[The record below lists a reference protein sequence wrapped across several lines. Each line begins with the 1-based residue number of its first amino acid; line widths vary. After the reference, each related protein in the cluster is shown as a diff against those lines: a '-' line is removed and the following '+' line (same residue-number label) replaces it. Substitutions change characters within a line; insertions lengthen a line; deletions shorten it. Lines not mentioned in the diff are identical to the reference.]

1 MYSNAFCALD
11 CISKSSRERKR
22 LDFHAESGNK
32 RVFLSGSH
40 EILIIDTFALFFAG
54 FSQLGEIL
62 LTPFYLSYSKKH
74 S

>member
-11 CISKSSRERKR
+11 CISKSFRERKR

-32 RVFLSGSH
+32 RAFLSGNH
-40 EILIIDTFALFFAG
+40 EILIIDTFALSFAG
-54 FSQLGEIL
+54 FSQLSEII
-62 LTPFYLSYSKKH
+62 LTLFYLFYSKKH